1 MYDNAILYGKVNCLS
16 YSGATVVG
24 IKFDNGVVI
33 AGERKV
39 TYGTFIISTKGKKV
53 YLLEDNIGIGIAGMI
68 ADMQEILR
76 ILREEIRYYK
86 ISVKQPIRIDSV
98 AKLVSNIL
106 YSYKLFP
113 MLSEILLGGIDVEPK
128 LVVMDPLG
136 STIIDN
142 YATVGTG
149 AQIAIGVLEE
159 EYKENMNEQQAKEL
173 AVKSIKTAMKRD
185 ALSGGTIDVVVI
197 GKEKSYEESFQS

>member
-1 MYDNAILYGKVNCLS
+1 MS

-24 IKFDNGVVI
+24 IKFDNGIVI
-33 AGERKV
+33 AGERKI
-39 TYGTFIISTKGKKV
+39 TYGTFVISTKGKKV

-76 ILREEIRYYK
+76 ILKEEIRYYK
-86 ISVKQPIRIDSV
+86 ITVKQPIRIDSV

-128 LVVMDPLG
+128 LIVMDPLG

-142 YATVGTG
+142 YASVGTG
-149 AQIAIGVLEE
+149 AQIAIGILEE
-159 EYKENMNEQQAKEL
+159 EYNEGLDEQQAKNL
-173 AVKSIKTAMKRD
+173 AIKSIKTAMKRD
-185 ALSGGTIDVVVI
+185 ALSGGTIDLVVI
-197 GKEKSYEESFQS
+197 NKEKSYEESFQS